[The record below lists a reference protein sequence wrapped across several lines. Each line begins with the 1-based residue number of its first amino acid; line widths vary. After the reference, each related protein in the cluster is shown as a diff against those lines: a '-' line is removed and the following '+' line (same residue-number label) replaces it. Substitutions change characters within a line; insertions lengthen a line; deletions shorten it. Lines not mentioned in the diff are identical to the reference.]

1 MNVCFVMAEL
11 LMAGKLTK
19 AGDVYAFGVLLW
31 GLCMG
36 KLPWAGLR
44 PVQIIMQVPLPSDH
58 CVPLLSD
65 HVY

>member
-1 MNVCFVMAEL
+1 MHALAEL

-44 PVQIIMQVPLPSDH
+44 PVQIIMQVHLPSDH
-58 CVPLLSD
+58 CVPLLSN